1 MPDFGIFRGFNDKL
15 FGDKLYAGQLPTQLG
30 IIGSEIVTDLIP
42 ILDIYTNA
50 AAAYSLRLLRTNY
63 TGSAIRVRRTDL
75 QESDIGFTSSGD
87 LDTTALLA
95 FTGTGALDN
104 GFVTTWYDQSGNLK
118 NAIQTTAINQPQI
131 VAAGVVLTNAG
142 KPCLRFDNSLD
153 ALITTLT
160 INRPYSIYGQFRQF
174 SNGAIR
180 MINSNSANNS
190 LISSS
195 RQSNT
200 VFTQGN
206 VVAAAYA
213 SINENVIVSLIQ
225 SAIATSKF
233 FYNNTNIAIAS
244 PASNNFGVLCFGAAP
259 AFVGNMEPA
268 NGEIKESIV
277 WLTDQSSNNTAIQT
291 NMNEYY
297 GIY

>member
-1 MPDFGIFRGFNDKL
+1 MLTPYSN
-15 FGDKLYAGQLPTQLG
+15 
-30 IIGSEIVTDLIP
+30 IISVTTLEALL
-42 ILDIYTNA
+42 LDTYSGA
-50 AAAYSLRLLRTNY
+50 AAAYSLRKLRAAY
-63 TGSAIRVRRTDL
+63 TGNAIRVRRA
-75 QESDIGFTSSGD
+75 SDNTEQNIGFVNNE
-87 LDTTALLA
+87 LDTASLTS
-95 FTGTGALDN
+95 FCSGTN
-104 GFVTTWYDQSGNLK
+104 GFVTTWYDQSGNGYD
-118 NAIQTTAINQPQI
+118 ATQSTAANQPQI

-160 INRPYSIYGQFRQF
+160 INRPYSIYCQFRQF

-180 MINSNSANNS
+180 MINSNSSLNS

-195 RQSNT
+195 RLANT

-259 AFVGNMEPA
+259 AFGANMEPA

>member
-1 MPDFGIFRGFNDKL
+1 MPDFGIFRGFNEKL
-15 FGDKLYAGQLPTQLG
+15 FGDKLVAGQLPTQLG
-30 IIGSEIVTDLIP
+30 IIGSQEVFNFIGL
-42 ILDIYTNA
+42 LDEYPNA
-50 AAAYSLRLLRTNY
+50 AAAYSLRKLRAAY
-63 TGSAIRVRRTDL
+63 RGSAIRVRRTDL
-75 QESDIGFTSSGD
+75 QESDIGFTALGE
-87 LDTTALLA
+87 LDTAALLA

-174 SNGAIR
+174 SNGNIR
-180 MINSNSANNS
+180 MINSNSDINS

-195 RQSNT
+195 RLANT
-200 VFTQGN
+200 VFTQGV

-213 SINENVIVSLIQ
+213 SINQNVIVSLIQ

-244 PASNNFGVLCFGAAP
+244 PASNNFGVLCFGAAT
-259 AFVGNMEPA
+259 AVSSNKEPA

>member
-1 MPDFGIFRGFNDKL
+1 MKLGTND
-15 FGDKLYAGQLPTQLG
+15 
-30 IIGSEIVTDLIP
+30 IGSVYLGTNAVQKVYLGTNEVWSSWP
-42 ILDIYTNA
+42 GYVLDDYPNA
-50 AAAYSLRLLRTNY
+50 AAAYSLRLLRSAY
-63 TGSAIRVRRTDL
+63 TGSAIKVRRAVGSPS
-75 QESDIGFTSSGD
+75 EKDIGFVNNQLDVADLESFCSGTD
-87 LDTTALLA
+87 
-95 FTGTGALDN
+95 
-104 GFVTTWYDQSGNLK
+104 GFVTTWYDQSGNAN
-118 NAIQTTAINQPQI
+118 NATQSTAANQPQI

-180 MINSNSANNS
+180 MINSNSSLNS

-195 RQSNT
+195 RLANT

-259 AFVGNMEPA
+259 AFVNNMEPA